1 MTEWI
6 EHRWYGPAAAV
17 EAARAALPADTAII
31 GALIPPIGMAL
42 RVLDGEAAIS
52 FAARERM
59 TVPAGLKDDKP
70 ELLTVLHGVLV

>member
-17 EAARAALPADTAII
+17 EVARAALPKDTAII
-31 GALIPPIGMAL
+31 GALIPPIGTPL

-52 FAARERM
+52 FAARSRI
-59 TVPAGLKDDKP
+59 TVPVGLRDDKP
-70 ELLTVLHGVLV
+70 QLLTVLHGVLV